1 MATLGVGR
9 ARTIQTT
16 ESPLFSSIHGL
27 TKCVVCA
34 SVHPRVPRQMQL
46 FPCSCFIGGGL
57 HGHGSVCSSHVAD
70 GPSLPSR
77 GVCFRPWCA
86 AWPLTRCVADRD
98 RSSARAGAGPRL
110 VLVCYSVGEAFACRS
125 GRPELVATNEWS
137 RLAASHQAA
146 GRQAGP
152 CKKWDHDA
160 ARKAF
165 FFLFGWT

>member
-1 MATLGVGR
+1 LYIALSAHQYIACAQADAAV
-9 ARTIQTT
+9 
-16 ESPLFSSIHGL
+16 SLF
-27 TKCVVCA
+27 
-34 SVHPRVPRQMQL
+34 M
-46 FPCSCFIGGGL
+46 L
-57 HGHGSVCSSHVAD
+57 HWKWLALHGSVCSSHVAD

-77 GVCFRPWCA
+77 GICFRPWCA